1 MHRKAKKKKKNKEY
15 ITLHYRLKIN
25 MDIENFNNIADQ
37 FDLIFPGIHPTIKY
51 TIFSGAQGTV
61 RIDHPKESIKSLP
74 ALIRVWKSH
83 KNNIFI

>member
-1 MHRKAKKKKKNKEY
+1 MHRKAKKKKES

-25 MDIENFNNIADQ
+25 MDIENFNNITDQ
-37 FDLIFPGIHPTIKY
+37 FDLIFLDIHPTIKY
-51 TIFSGAQGTV
+51 TNFSRAQGTV
-61 RIDHPKESIKSLP
+61 KIDHPKESIKSLP

>member
-1 MHRKAKKKKKNKEY
+1 
-15 ITLHYRLKIN
+15 

-74 ALIRVWKSH
+74 ALIRV
-83 KNNIFI
+83 